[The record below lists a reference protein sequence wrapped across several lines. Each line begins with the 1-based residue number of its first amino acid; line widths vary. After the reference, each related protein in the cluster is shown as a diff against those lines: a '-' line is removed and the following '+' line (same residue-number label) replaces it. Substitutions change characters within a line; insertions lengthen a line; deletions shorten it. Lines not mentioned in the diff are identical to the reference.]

1 MQWVAAKD
9 IPFPRRER
17 CRVNEVGEAAERVGF
32 PVVLKAVSAALP
44 HKHAFGAVA
53 VGLTDANRLQAAVER
68 MAGALGTAGVQPE
81 AYLVAEMIEDSIAE
95 LIVGVKSSP
104 VYGHALI
111 IGAGGIG
118 AEHLQDSV
126 ALLLPTSA
134 ASIRNALNGLRVA
147 RALTETMRDA
157 VCRIARAVAEFALAH
172 RERLIALD
180 LNPLIVTSTGR
191 VVAVDALVETND
203 ERVET
208 NDALPETNEGSQVE

>member
-1 MQWVAAKD
+1 MQWLAAHD
-9 IPFPRRER
+9 IAFPRRER

-44 HKHAFGAVA
+44 HKHAVGAVA
-53 VGLTDANRLQAAVER
+53 VGLSDGNRLQAAVER
-68 MAGALGTAGVQPE
+68 IASALETAGIQAE

-118 AEHLQDSV
+118 AEHLQDSA

-134 ASIRNALNGLRVA
+134 ASIRSALNRLRVA
-147 RALTETMRDA
+147 GALNETMRAA
-157 VCRIARAVAEFALAH
+157 VCHIAGAVAAFALAH
-172 RERLIALD
+172 RERLVALD

-191 VVAVDALVETND
+191 VVAVDALVETN
-203 ERVET
+203 
-208 NDALPETNEGSQVE
+208 EGSEVE